1 LGAPAAAPHILAGA
15 TTILTLPGPSNDQE
29 NQKEVKK
36 DKIPALIAV
45 VYVCVRTRLSGRKT
59 CQHLP
64 QAALALS
71 TLAKLREDE
80 EGVEWEGWEKVGMKD
95 VDAWLSEILAHGK
108 RDWFQNIVKG
118 AELEVK
124 EAMASLR
131 TTQTRRRK
139 VGMRQSLN
147 VAHPIMDRPKED
159 THATL
164 D

>member
-1 LGAPAAAPHILAGA
+1 LAGV

-59 CQHLP
+59 CQHVP
-64 QAALALS
+64 HAALALS

-95 VDAWLSEILAHGK
+95 VAAWLSEILA
-108 RDWFQNIVKG
+108 IVKG
-118 AELEVK
+118 AGLRVKDGNGQLEEDVESRDK
-124 EAMASLR
+124 VLSKATKGGHEASNA
-131 TTQTRRRK
+131 Q
-139 VGMRQSLN
+139 QSKLN
-147 VAHPIMDRPKED
+147 SCLVRFPTHPNPSS
-159 THATL
+159 
-164 D
+164 